1 MKVKHLNISM
11 IKGNYFGKQNIIAAI
26 RLLGFKKYG
35 TFVQLIVTPTLKFWL
50 Q

>member
-11 IKGNYFGKQNIIAAI
+11 TRRNYFGKQNTIAAI

-35 TFVQLIVTPTLKFWL
+35 TFVQLLIVSTLKL
-50 Q
+50 RLE